1 MERLP
6 RLYRELAS
14 WFPVLTPASDY
25 AEESRF
31 YRRALV
37 DACENAPRT
46 LLELGSGGGHN
57 ASHLKAH
64 FELTLVDVSPDMLEL
79 SRTLN
84 PECEHLEGDMRA
96 VRLEREFDG
105 VFVHDAIDYMTTE
118 SDLRRVFETAFVH
131 CRPGGAA
138 LFVPDHTRE
147 IFRESTDHG
156 GGDVGDRSVRYLEWT
171 WDPDPADTT
180 YTADYA
186 YLLRS
191 GDGSMQLERDR
202 HIGGLFSRADWLAW
216 IADAGFEPSRI
227 SLEHSELEPDE
238 CDVFVA
244 KKTRYRN
251 LTE

>member
-1 MERLP
+1 MEKLP
-6 RLYRELAS
+6 RLYGGLAS

-31 YRRALV
+31 YRRTFL
-37 DACENAPRT
+37 DACDVEPRT
-46 LLELGSGGGHN
+46 LVELGSGGGHN
-57 ASHLKAH
+57 ASHIKKH
-64 FELTLVDVSPDMLEL
+64 FELTLVDLSPEMLAR
-79 SRTLN
+79 SRELN
-84 PECEHLEGDMRA
+84 PECEHYEGDMRT

-118 SDLRRVFETAFVH
+118 EDLRQVFETAYLH

-147 IFRESTDHG
+147 NFRESTIHG

-171 WDPDPADTT
+171 WDPNPNDTT

-191 GDGSMQLERDR
+191 GDGSMRIEQDR
-202 HIGGLFSRADWLAW
+202 HVGGLFSRSEWLAW
-216 IADAGFEPSRI
+216 IADAGFEPRRAP
-227 SLEHSELEPDE
+227 LEHSELEPDE

-244 KKTRYRN
+244 RKSS
-251 LTE
+251 